1 MAFSD
6 TKKCPDCG
14 TVYYKNSKHICPYLC
29 PDCDVKVFSTNIHLC
44 DPKKVEEKLVEKFKS
59 ELRGA
64 ELTPRMRRHLEFLEW
79 CRINERP

>member
-14 TVYYKNSKHICPYLC
+14 QVYHKSAKHTCPYVCL
-29 PDCDVKVFSTNIHLC
+29 DCGVKVFSTNIHLC
-44 DPKKVEEKLVEKFKS
+44 DPKKVEEKLVERFSS

-64 ELTPRMRRHLEFLEW
+64 ELTPRMKNHLAFLEW
-79 CRINERP
+79 CRDNGRP